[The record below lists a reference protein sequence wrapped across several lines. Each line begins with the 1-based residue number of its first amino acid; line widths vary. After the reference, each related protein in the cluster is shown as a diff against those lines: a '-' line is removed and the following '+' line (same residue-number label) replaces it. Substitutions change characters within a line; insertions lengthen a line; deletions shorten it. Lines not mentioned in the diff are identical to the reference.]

1 MIHENHG
8 DLKSILHPSNMVLSP
23 HDFHVLCT
31 WLEKTNQTNP
41 DSFTEKVVV
50 WSLSHVRLF
59 YDPHGLQSSR
69 LLCPCGIS
77 QGRWSGLPFPSL
89 GDLPNPGIEPVSP
102 ALAG

>member
-50 WSLSHVRLF
+50 
-59 YDPHGLQSSR
+59 
-69 LLCPCGIS
+69 
-77 QGRWSGLPFPSL
+77 
-89 GDLPNPGIEPVSP
+89 
-102 ALAG
+102 